1 MKSGHHDNVL
11 IEATNEADEVFW
23 KSEDKTQL
31 DKFLESDATR
41 SRSIQSA
48 EEASNEIIQSIK
60 TKTVIVVIS
69 NADFD
74 GLSQNIIHKLQNG

>member
-1 MKSGHHDNVL
+1 MVETVDAGRIVVRVNDDETESG
-11 IEATNEADEVFW
+11 
-23 KSEDKTQL
+23 
-31 DKFLESDATR
+31 
-41 SRSIQSA
+41 A

-74 GLSQNIIHKLQNG
+74 GLSQNILRKLQNG